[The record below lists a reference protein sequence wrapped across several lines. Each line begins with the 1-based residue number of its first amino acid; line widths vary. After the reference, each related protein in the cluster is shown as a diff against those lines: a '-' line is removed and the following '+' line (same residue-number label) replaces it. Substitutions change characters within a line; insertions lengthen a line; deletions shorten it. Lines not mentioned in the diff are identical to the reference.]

1 MRGKRG
7 GGRGRGRPRGPRP
20 PSARDLAHTPAI
32 TTFYG
37 SEQQP
42 IAPIFQQHTGGG
54 AAHVGNEEQEGVASV
69 VDLTE
74 DASSSSNVMTSPSA
88 QTNAVTAE
96 KTCSVLEDFLAVYDD
111 NDGDEETSAPPS
123 NNCSS
128 ETQLPVSHH
137 LLPNTGENRKQELR
151 DVWTFDVRKGRNSRE
166 YEKIVLDDPM
176 IDKLEAIR
184 IRLNRRSKNTDT
196 SFSVED
202 KTLFV
207 QVLER
212 IDGESTSSSCQTGIG
227 GCLCCLC
234 LATLVY

>member
-111 NDGDEETSAPPS
+111 SDGDEEKQKKQRGPHRAQQGA
-123 NNCSS
+123 S
-128 ETQLPVSHH
+128 E
-137 LLPNTGENRKQELR
+137 N
-151 DVWTFDVRKGRNSRE
+151 
-166 YEKIVLDDPM
+166 VLVTPHRHPRG
-176 IDKLEAIR
+176 L
-184 IRLNRRSKNTDT
+184 
-196 SFSVED
+196 
-202 KTLFV
+202 
-207 QVLER
+207 
-212 IDGESTSSSCQTGIG
+212 
-227 GCLCCLC
+227 
-234 LATLVY
+234 

>member
-1 MRGKRG
+1 M
-7 GGRGRGRPRGPRP
+7 
-20 PSARDLAHTPAI
+20 
-32 TTFYG
+32 
-37 SEQQP
+37 
-42 IAPIFQQHTGGG
+42 
-54 AAHVGNEEQEGVASV
+54 
-69 VDLTE
+69 
-74 DASSSSNVMTSPSA
+74 
-88 QTNAVTAE
+88 
-96 KTCSVLEDFLAVYDD
+96 
-111 NDGDEETSAPPS
+111 
-123 NNCSS
+123 
-128 ETQLPVSHH
+128 
-137 LLPNTGENRKQELR
+137 QELR

-166 YEKIVLDDPM
+166 YEKLVLDDPM

-212 IDGESTSSSCQTGIG
+212 IDGESTSSSCQTRIG

>member
-37 SEQQP
+37 WEQQP

-111 NDGDEETSAPPS
+111 SDGDEEKQKKQRGPHRAQQGA
-123 NNCSS
+123 S
-128 ETQLPVSHH
+128 E
-137 LLPNTGENRKQELR
+137 N
-151 DVWTFDVRKGRNSRE
+151 
-166 YEKIVLDDPM
+166 VLVTPHRHPRG
-176 IDKLEAIR
+176 L
-184 IRLNRRSKNTDT
+184 
-196 SFSVED
+196 
-202 KTLFV
+202 
-207 QVLER
+207 
-212 IDGESTSSSCQTGIG
+212 
-227 GCLCCLC
+227 
-234 LATLVY
+234 